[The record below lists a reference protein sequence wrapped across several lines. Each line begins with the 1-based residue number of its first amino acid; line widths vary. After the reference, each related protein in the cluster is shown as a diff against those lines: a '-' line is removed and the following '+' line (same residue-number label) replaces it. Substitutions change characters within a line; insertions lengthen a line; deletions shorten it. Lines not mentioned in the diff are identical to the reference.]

1 MYQSM
6 NNYHDQSESEPVE
19 CSTCYSSMT
28 EHQDGRVKYLKC
40 DNTQCATVIEL
51 GDKDG
56 SS

>member
-1 MYQSM
+1 M

>member
-1 MYQSM
+1 M

-19 CSTCYSSMT
+19 CKKCRSSMT

-51 GDKDG
+51 ESEDE
-56 SS
+56 